1 MMFTVR
7 AFLTSNSKPIV
18 TKYSMILNTLRDVK
32 RDAFRKYGEDSAIH
46 ITMEDNEKDICY
58 FYAYKEHGKKRFK
71 NCDEWIKNA

>member
-32 RDAFRKYGEDSAIH
+32 RDAFRKYGEDAAIH
-46 ITMEDNEKDICY
+46 ITMEDDEKDI
-58 FYAYKEHGKKRFK
+58 FHLYAYKEHGKKRFK
-71 NCDEWIKNA
+71 NCGK